1 MTFWD
6 GVSVGFG
13 IVFGAVALGSF
24 FSLLLALIWITLN
37 RKEEIIKKTPAC
49 SPSPPATLSEVPAA
63 PVPRPRRFS
72 IGKLKRHGQAESK
85 P

>member
-37 RKEEIIKKTPAC
+37 RKEEIVKKTPVC
-49 SPSPPATLSEVPAA
+49 PPPPTALSEAPAA